1 MLLMMIYATYFVLLS
16 DSFGTIFL
24 ISGPSVW
31 KLIPKDPLNTRRG
44 YNTDSG
50 YPKRTTHIFGHVNG
64 KVNAMFVVNRMG
76 KYSCYLC
83 INPVIFVIH
92 DDNLVSSYK
101 SSIIEQG
108 SIIEKRWTD
117 PRELKNV
124 FKTDETAVDKK
135 IKSAFQ
141 RDKIT
146 TILVASDLTGYY
158 EVILF
163 KTNFQS
169 S

>member
-1 MLLMMIYATYFVLLS
+1 MLPMMIYANYFVLLS
-16 DSFGTIFL
+16 DSFGTTFL
-24 ISGPSVW
+24 ISGTSVW
-31 KLIPKDPLNTRRG
+31 KLIPKDPLNTLLG
-44 YNTDSG
+44 YNTDPG
-50 YPKRTTHIFGHVNG
+50 YPQHTANIFGHG
-64 KVNAMFVVNRMG
+64 KVNAMFIVNKMR
-76 KYSCYLC
+76 KDSLLF
-83 INPVIFVIH
+83 PVIFVIY
-92 DDNLVSSYK
+92 DDKLVASYK
-101 SSIIEQG
+101 STNLESG

-124 FKTDETAVDKK
+124 FKTDETVVDKE

-158 EVILF
+158 EVLLF